1 MSDILDIKKKEIDE
15 RENIYKGEKINRKN
29 EEIKKKNGL
38 IIGLSIATAVL
49 AASTVGFG
57 IGFGISQNNAMQ
69 YKNNLESV
77 YNSNFYSMLD
87 SVNNLENKISK
98 TLSSSSSNY
107 QRKILLEASKNA
119 SEAEI
124 AVSSLP
130 LSQSDINDTIKLV
143 NQISGYTSTLAEN
156 LAKGQ
161 SLTSQELN
169 TLNEIDQ
176 SLLQLKKQ
184 LNDFARKLNQGVSI
198 FDSSFNI
205 DNNSNEFTK
214 MLSLSN
220 NDNVEY
226 PTMIYD
232 GPFSDSVINSS
243 IKGLKGNKIS
253 KTEAM
258 KNVEKCLKNTTDITF
273 ESETK
278 GKFET
283 YNFRVKN
290 AHDEMLYVQVT
301 MIEGHILT
309 ISGAGADGENSV
321 DEDGAKSIALDF
333 TKNNGIENGEVVWSD
348 RIGSDI
354 YMNIAPVQNDIV
366 LYPDLVKVKIDMAS
380 GTVVGYDATAYFTN
394 HIERT
399 LSKGNLS
406 LTTGENKV
414 SNDYKINKTRY
425 VLTPLDYNREVV
437 CVEVE
442 ATKDENT
449 YYFYYNVQ
457 DGSLENI
464 LKVIKTDNGN
474 LLM

>member
-1 MSDILDIKKKEIDE
+1 MNDILEVDNKK
-15 RENIYKGEKINRKN
+15 NKN
-29 EEIKKKNGL
+29 QELYAPKEEIKDNKNQLRKKNR
-38 IIGLSIATAVL
+38 IIKSLSIATGVL
-49 AASTVGFG
+49 ALSTLGFG
-57 IGFGISQNNAMQ
+57 IGFAISESNSMKYQ
-69 YKNNLESV
+69 NNLESV

-98 TLSSSSSNY
+98 ILSSTSSSY
-107 QRKILLEASKNA
+107 QRKTLLEASKNA

-130 LSQSDINDTIKLV
+130 LSQNDIQETIKLV
-143 NQISGYTSTLAEN
+143 NQVSGYTSTLAEN
-156 LAKGQ
+156 LTQGGEL
-161 SLTSQELN
+161 SSQDLN
-169 TLNEIDQ
+169 SLNEIDQ
-176 SLLQLKKQ
+176 SLLQLKQQ

-198 FDSSFNI
+198 LNSSFDI

-214 MLSLSN
+214 MLALSN
-220 NDNVEY
+220 NDNIEY

-232 GPFSDSVINSS
+232 GPFSDSVVNST
-243 IKGLKGNKIS
+243 IKGLKGNKVS

-258 KNVEKCLKNTTDITF
+258 KNVEKCFKNTTDIVF

-290 AHDEMLYVQVT
+290 TQNETLFVQVT

-309 ISGAGADGENSV
+309 ISGAGANGINTVNE
-321 DEDGAKSIALDF
+321 EQAKQIALDF
-333 TKNNGIENGEVVWSD
+333 TKTNGIENGEVV
-348 RIGSDI
+348 
-354 YMNIAPVQNDIV
+354 NNIV
-366 LYPDLVKVKIDMAS
+366 LYPDLIKVKIDMIS

-394 HIERT
+394 HVERT

-406 LTTGENKV
+406 LSGAKDKV
-414 SNDYKINKTRY
+414 SKDYQIDNTRY

-437 CVEVE
+437 CVEVK
-442 ATKDENT
+442 ATKDDNT
-449 YYFYYNVQ
+449 YYFYYTVQ